1 MNTFHHG
8 VRNPQRNISPLVTRT
23 SISEHKDT
31 RLILEE
37 FANFIG
43 TQVPHFG
50 DFRNGI
56 VPLGVR
62 RGLELEW

>member
-8 VRNPQRNISPLVTRT
+8 VGNPQRNIPPLVTRT
-23 SISEHKDT
+23 SISERKDT
-31 RLILEE
+31 RFILEE
-37 FANFIG
+37 FANLIG